1 MSSALDK
8 QRLFH
13 GSPQRKAMPAFGT
26 KRNLKVTVSPGR
38 PFFVTESE
46 EYARFFA
53 RGGTVTE
60 FNLKAS
66 NVLDLRHEANVDR
79 LLAVFNGDLDHPD
92 SPWDESVEGDVYDSA
107 YFLLES
113 KAVWN
118 HLVSL
123 GVEAVLLAERTEP
136 YTESVAVL
144 DPSIL
149 KIVKTRLLPPPSE
162 PLLSL

>member
-1 MSSALDK
+1 MSSVLDE

-26 KRNLKVTVSPGR
+26 KRNREVAVSPGR

-60 FNLKAS
+60 FNLRAS
-66 NVLDLRHEANVDR
+66 NVLDLRLEANVDE
-79 LLAVFNGDLDHPD
+79 LLKIFNGDLDHRD
-92 SPWDESVEGDVYDSA
+92 SPWDESVEGDIYDSA

-118 HLVSL
+118 HLVNL

-136 YTESVAVL
+136 HTESVAVL

-149 KIVKTRLLPPPSE
+149 TIVKTRLLSPPSE
-162 PLLSL
+162 PLSSP